1 MNPKRTVSL
10 ALAAVTAVALGG
22 SPSPASASAS
32 AAGAGA
38 SKRCAPQKGTIT
50 IGTFGRVWHRG
61 SSLYV
66 CTEGYGKPA
75 RTHRMGPWTP
85 TTKVAFTGTTI
96 AWTVRMTKEG
106 KATDRVWAGETYVG
120 RRWMLAQKPNPAG
133 ASLAAR
139 EDRVQRI
146 LVSGTAVMW
155 VTRGSSVVA
164 ALSGPADKPK
174 AIGTLPAPPV
184 EQDHLTMVGT
194 FAGVPA
200 AQLASSAKI
209 VQGDGDGDEC
219 GSTTNYL
226 FTVRPGADAPEA
238 GVSWYGGYERPDCG

>member
-1 MNPKRTVSL
+1 MNLTRSTSI
-10 ALAAVTAVALGG
+10 AAAAAAAVALAG
-22 SPSPASASAS
+22 SAAPASAAT
-32 AAGAGA
+32 A
-38 SKRCAPQKGTIT
+38 SKRCAPQKGTIVVT
-50 IGTFGRVWHRG
+50 TFGRAWHRG
-61 SSLYV
+61 TSLYA

-85 TTKVAFTGTTI
+85 LTKVAFDGTNI

-106 KATDRVWAGETYVG
+106 KATDRVWAGEAYLG
-120 RRWMLAQKPNPAG
+120 RRWMVAQKPNPGG

-146 LVSGTAVMW
+146 LVNGTGVMW

-164 ALSGPADKPK
+164 ALSGPADRPK
-174 AIGTLPAPPV
+174 AIGTLPGPLL
-184 EQDHLTMVGT
+184 EQRHLTQIGT
-194 FAGVPA
+194 FPGVPA
-200 AQLASSAKI
+200 TELAASAKI

-226 FTVRPGADAPEA
+226 FTVEPGPDAPEA